1 MESIELSS
9 WAETVTADKIPIA
22 LAQLAAVQ
30 TTLTARLLN
39 APAERHESEDVN
51 WLSVD
56 QAAAKLGRSPRW
68 FYRNAKRLPFV
79 KRLSRKV
86 LLVSEQ
92 GMVRWIA
99 VQRA

>member
-1 MESIELSS
+1 MEFELSS
-9 WAETVTADKIPIA
+9 WAESVPADKIPIA

-30 TTLTARLLN
+30 TTLTARLLI
-39 APAERHESEDVN
+39 APAEHQENEDVN

-79 KRLSRKV
+79 KRLSHKV

-92 GMVRWIA
+92 GMIRWIA
-99 VQRA
+99 VQKA

>member
-9 WAETVTADKIPIA
+9 WAETVPANKIPIA

-30 TTLTARLLN
+30 TTLTARLLIV
-39 APAERHESEDVN
+39 PIEHQECEEVN

-56 QAAAKLGRSPRW
+56 QAAGKLGRSPRW

-92 GMVRWIA
+92 GMIRWIA
-99 VQRA
+99 VQKA

>member
-1 MESIELSS
+1 MEFELSS
-9 WAETVTADKIPIA
+9 WAESVPADKIPIA

-30 TTLTARLLN
+30 TTLTARLLS
-39 APAERHESEDVN
+39 APVEHQESEDVN

-92 GMVRWIA
+92 GMIRWIA
-99 VQRA
+99 GQKA

>member
-1 MESIELSS
+1 MESIELTS
-9 WAETVTADKIPIA
+9 WADTIPADKIPIA

-30 TTLTARLLN
+30 TTLTARLIA
-39 APAERHESEDVN
+39 APVQHQECEDVN

-56 QAAAKLGRSPRW
+56 QAASKIGRSPRW
-68 FYRNAKRLPFV
+68 FYRKAKSLPFV

-92 GMVRWIA
+92 GMIRWIA
-99 VQRA
+99 VQKA